1 MYHKDAR
8 KNRRAFQTN
17 KSIKDKFKHLYQ
29 TKKLTGDPTHKDFI
43 RDAKATF
50 QEMCNCPSTYENID
64 EDMNE
69 NDKEYKS
76 DDERSACFYCVVP
89 FDITDFF
96 AFCYR
101 NGVGADV
108 TIEGGASRTPSS
120 CLFWHHSGPAG
131 GGRPSAQF
139 TGTCH
144 QVNSHHIRW
153 TAARKITLLRSFG
166 APPQRPSGGS
176 MPTNKSAGWR
186 PRLGCIL
193 GAKRAPMMSPG
204 RLHANQHMV
213 IMTLPAPILL
223 GSL

>member
-76 DDERSACFYCVVP
+76 DDERVALHANAVSWGCGDIRASPNPDGGLLPARSP
-89 FDITDFF
+89 F
-96 AFCYR
+96 
-101 NGVGADV
+101 
-108 TIEGGASRTPSS
+108 
-120 CLFWHHSGPAG
+120 LGPL
-131 GGRPSAQF
+131 
-139 TGTCH
+139 
-144 QVNSHHIRW
+144 
-153 TAARKITLLRSFG
+153 AR
-166 APPQRPSGGS
+166 PPQRPSGGS

-193 GAKRAPMMSPG
+193 GAKRAPMMSLG

-223 GSL
+223 GSLVRLFDNPRQTSSLDFPAMILLEYYSQFKLSKEKEL

>member
-76 DDERSACFYCVVP
+76 DDESSNSRKRKNFSLTNLNSQDHKRLACQSLSDVMFNSNSIDLQSTTDLAESSEFLLDHQTSRS
-89 FDITDFF
+89 
-96 AFCYR
+96 
-101 NGVGADV
+101 NNK
-108 TIEGGASRTPSS
+108 
-120 CLFWHHSGPAG
+120 HHATTQNQEPHLSQPND
-131 GGRPSAQF
+131 S
-139 TGTCH
+139 
-144 QVNSHHIRW
+144 I
-153 TAARKITLLRSFG
+153 
-166 APPQRPSGGS
+166 
-176 MPTNKSAGWR
+176 R
-186 PRLGCIL
+186 PRLL
-193 GAKRAPMMSPG
+193 KRIS
-204 RLHANQHMV
+204 
-213 IMTLPAPILL
+213 LPLKDNSHIV
-223 GSL
+223 